1 MNIVPPS
8 NFKSSISTDQD
19 QKTTSNA
26 IKTLPDTFR
35 QQEGAAV
42 PMTTQLNDRHP
53 LESRLQN
60 WEETQRNRQLEQYR
74 QIFGIA
80 EPMKR
85 VMELEIVNRTDF
97 NPLNHSS
104 LHADILLNKDSSID
118 WEDVYP
124 SSGLQTG
131 NVLNDD
137 VHTQIERKAGI

>member
-1 MNIVPPS
+1 MNIAPPS
-8 NFKSSISTDQD
+8 SFKSSISTDQD
-19 QKTTSNA
+19 HNSTSNA

-35 QQEGAAV
+35 QQEGGAV
-42 PMTTQLNDRHP
+42 PMSTQLNDRHP
-53 LESRLQN
+53 LESRIQN

-104 LHADILLNKDSSID
+104 LHNDILLNKDSSID

-124 SSGLQTG
+124 SSGLQSG

-137 VHTQIERKAGI
+137 VHAQIERKAGI